1 VEENAQQIRE
11 LGKSLYE
18 RLRTFAGHLAAMG
31 KNLGQSVDAYNKAV
45 GSLEL
50 RVLPAA
56 RRFKEMGAA
65 GGDEIETLEIV
76 DKVTRGVEEELGA
89 EPEVLGEA

>member
-1 VEENAQQIRE
+1 
-11 LGKSLYE
+11 
-18 RLRTFAGHLAAMG
+18 MG

-65 GGDEIETLEIV
+65 GGDEIETLDPV
-76 DKVTRGVEEELGA
+76 DKVTRAVDGG
-89 EPEVLGEA
+89 EPSSSSPARFPPPAQRQAIAAAHVPLSVDMAHPRRI